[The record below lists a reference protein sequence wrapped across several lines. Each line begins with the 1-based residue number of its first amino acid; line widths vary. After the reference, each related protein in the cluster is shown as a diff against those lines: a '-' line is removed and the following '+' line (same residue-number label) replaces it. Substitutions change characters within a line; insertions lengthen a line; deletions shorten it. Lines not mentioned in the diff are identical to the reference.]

1 VSSLNLLEWRSKDC
15 LANLGRRGGAL
26 TCGGN
31 NAFSVFK
38 NPTLQGCYS
47 PNVPGVDATHS
58 YVAPSDAG
66 VSPDSG
72 ASSSSATSPST
83 TSSSTASSSAASSS
97 AASSST
103 TSSSTTS
110 SSTASTSSTSSPS
123 VQTGT
128 YTSVY
133 VT

>member
-1 VSSLNLLEWRSKDC
+1 MSSSNLLEWRSKDC

-31 NAFSVFK
+31 NAFSVFR

-83 TSSSTASSSAASSS
+83 ISSSTISSS

-103 TSSSTTS
+103 TSSSTSTTS
-110 SSTASTSSTSSPS
+110 PSTSTASTSSTSSPS